1 MTLHKDF
8 LSVFEP
14 ATLAELQ
21 DAVRGA
27 PRVICVGAGTKPRL
41 SAVEGVR
48 ISTRRLR
55 GISEYDPAEFT
66 FTALAGT
73 PLAEI
78 VAVLAEQGQ
87 HLPFD
92 PVLVEAG
99 STLGGAVASGL
110 SGPGRFRCGG
120 VRDFLLGVQCVD
132 GLGRLLRLGGKVVKN
147 AAGFDV
153 PKFLVGSLGRF
164 AAIGAVTFKVFPRP
178 AATRTLSL
186 PVRPGLLER
195 LAAGRWNVDAIDIP
209 PGGQR
214 VLVRLVGPEEALK
227 PLAADLLR
235 SLAAG
240 EDAFEVAAQFWNE
253 LREFRWAL
261 PHGVLVKSAITL
273 GQVGDF
279 AAGHVSCG
287 GNVAYTSVATA
298 AELPAHLVGLTLA
311 GNAPLW
317 IGGRP
322 RYAVEAAVKQAFDP
336 DHRFPSLDD

>member
-1 MTLHKDF
+1 M
-8 LSVFEP
+8 
-14 ATLAELQ
+14 
-21 DAVRGA
+21 
-27 PRVICVGAGTKPRL
+27 
-41 SAVEGVR
+41 
-48 ISTRRLR
+48 
-55 GISEYDPAEFT
+55 
-66 FTALAGT
+66 
-73 PLAEI
+73 
-78 VAVLAEQGQ
+78 AVLAEQGQ

-110 SGPGRFRCGG
+110 SGPGRFRFGG
-120 VRDFLLGVQCVD
+120 VRDFLLGVECVD

-153 PKFLVGSLGRF
+153 PKFVVGSLGRF

-178 AATRTLSL
+178 AATRSLSL
-186 PVRPGLLER
+186 PVRPGVLER
-195 LAAGRWNVDAIDIP
+195 LAAGRWNIDALDIP
-209 PGGQR
+209 PGGRR
-214 VLVRLVGPEEALK
+214 VLVRLAGPEEALE

-240 EDAFEVAAQFWNE
+240 EDAVEVAAECWNE

-287 GNVAYTSVATA
+287 GNVAYCSVES
-298 AELPAHLVGLTLA
+298 AEKLPAHLVGLTLA

-317 IGGRP
+317 VGGRP